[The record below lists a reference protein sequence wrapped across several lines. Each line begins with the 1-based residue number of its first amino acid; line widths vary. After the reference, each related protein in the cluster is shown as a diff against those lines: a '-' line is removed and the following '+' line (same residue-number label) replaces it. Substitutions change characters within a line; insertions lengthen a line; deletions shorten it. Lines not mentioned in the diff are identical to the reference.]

1 MANAQVDYFSF
12 ASTIDLLKSN
22 DIKGISIRDLEII
35 KENRVKLAKKLNIS
49 LAEIILKNN
58 WYIYDGEYYYYKRLD
73 SAFRIMNE
81 LIGVY
86 LSKYMSVPTV
96 EYTLALDFGK
106 IVGLLSK
113 NFRKLNK
120 RYYLATCVNSKYLKK
135 ISNSLN
141 EPKVDELRK
150 SLDRLIMKDFYSCM
164 TDRVRNTLVS
174 MTRLKNVSLETS
186 FDYEMS
192 FIDERDSLYPRF
204 EKDETHEFD
213 RYFNPLFYNDDEDKS
228 YGEINYDTL
237 KGMMEYDEYL
247 IYLFERIMDFDIA
260 KAIKCIEE
268 ENGMVVADDLK
279 NYYINFDKIRK
290 DELSRNLRK

>member
-12 ASTIDLLKSN
+12 ASTIDLLKDN

-113 NFRKLNK
+113 NFRKLKK

-135 ISNSLN
+135 FSNSLN
-141 EPKVDELRK
+141 EPIVDELRK

-192 FIDERDSLYPRF
+192 FIDEIDSLYPRF
-204 EKDETHEFD
+204 EKNEAHEFD

>member
-35 KENRVKLAKKLNIS
+35 KENRVKIAKELNIS

-86 LSKYMSVPTV
+86 LSKYMGVSTI

-113 NFRKLNK
+113 NFRKLKK

-135 ISNSLN
+135 FSKSLN
-141 EPKVDELRK
+141 EPIVDELRK

-213 RYFNPLFYNDDEDKS
+213 RYFNPLFYTDDEDKS

-247 IYLFERIMDFDIA
+247 IYLFERIMDFDIV

-268 ENGMVVADDLK
+268 ENGMVVAEDLK

>member
-12 ASTIDLLKSN
+12 ASTIDLLKDN

-58 WYIYDGEYYYYKRLD
+58 WYIYNEEYYYYKRLD

-113 NFRKLNK
+113 NFRKIKK

-135 ISNSLN
+135 FSNSLN
-141 EPKVDELRK
+141 EPIVDELRK

-247 IYLFERIMDFDIA
+247 IYLFERIMDFDIT

>member
-12 ASTIDLLKSN
+12 ASTIDLLKDN

-58 WYIYDGEYYYYKRLD
+58 WYIYNEEYYYYKRLD

-113 NFRKLNK
+113 NFRKIKK

-135 ISNSLN
+135 FSNSLN
-141 EPKVDELRK
+141 EPIVDELRK

-268 ENGMVVADDLK
+268 ENGMVAAEDLK

>member
-12 ASTIDLLKSN
+12 ASTIDLLKDN

-113 NFRKLNK
+113 NFRKLKK

-135 ISNSLN
+135 FSNSLN
-141 EPKVDELRK
+141 EPIVDELRK

-228 YGEINYDTL
+228 YGEIDYDTL

-268 ENGMVVADDLK
+268 ENGMVVAEDLK

>member
-213 RYFNPLFYNDDEDKS
+213 RYFNPLFYTDDEDKS